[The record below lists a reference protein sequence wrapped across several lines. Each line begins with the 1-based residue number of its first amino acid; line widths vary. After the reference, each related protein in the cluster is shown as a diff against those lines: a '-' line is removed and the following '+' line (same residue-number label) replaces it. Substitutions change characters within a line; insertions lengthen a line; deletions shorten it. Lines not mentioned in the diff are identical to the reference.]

1 MRSRAKRHC
10 PFCAEEIQHA
20 AIACP
25 ECNRDIPSGAVD
37 ILRAVVFVTPVIL
50 GLAMGGIFRFGSDLS
65 MTFLWFALG
74 VSATTTLWYVAK
86 TLVGI
91 SLELKEIRG
100 TLKDRG
106 ELVYVA
112 KTLVEISLELK
123 GIRKVLKPGDE
134 GGMVGVLKG

>member
-20 AIACP
+20 AIVCP

-37 ILRAVVFVTPVIL
+37 TGRAVVFVATVIL

-74 VSATTTLWYVAK
+74 VSATTTLWYVAMP
-86 TLVGI
+86 LVKI
-91 SLELKEIRG
+91 QLELKEIRG
-100 TLKDRG
+100 VLKDRD
-106 ELVYVA
+106 ELVFVA
-112 KTLVEISLELK
+112 KTLVDISLELN
-123 GIRKVLKPGDE
+123 GSRKVLTNRDDMPWGPS
-134 GGMVGVLKG
+134 